1 VTLRTAPA
9 VALVT
14 AAALLGDTL
23 LYTALPVSAARLG
36 MDALAVGLALSL
48 NRWIRLVTNPI
59 AARLYE
65 RLPAGALVLIA
76 LAIAVASTAAYA
88 LPAALAVFFAA
99 RLAWGMSWSL
109 LRLGALLAAIE
120 WSAGRA
126 GRALGDMRAIFG
138 LGYLAGAIYAP
149 FAVEAIGW
157 GPTAIVAAGLT
168 LVLGIG
174 PALSV
179 SGWQREVDVNERAER
194 AIWRSLWEPSFAG
207 LFTIALAQYGIY
219 AGLLTVAGGLRVAE
233 VFPDGAAIA
242 GVPVPAVVI
251 AGLYILSQ
259 RLSQV
264 VWTPLAGRFADR
276 SVERTFLLSTTA
288 AIAAIVGLTA
298 TRDATSFIALGA
310 LAFFA
315 GITSVVALE
324 LAIAHRTTAADRARI
339 LGAYNTWA
347 DVGAAAGA
355 LGGGALALGGTD
367 VPIALGAALAIATLI
382 IWRLTSRPPSRT
394 GYAYAT

>member
-1 VTLRTAPA
+1 
-9 VALVT
+9 VT
-14 AAALLGDTL
+14 AACLLGDTL

-48 NRWIRLVTNPI
+48 NRWIRLFTNPL

-65 RLPAGALVLIA
+65 RVPAGTLVLLA
-76 LAIAVASTAAYA
+76 LALAVASTAAYA
-88 LPAALAVFFAA
+88 LPAALAVFLGA
-99 RLAWGMSWSL
+99 RLLWGTSWSL
-109 LRLGALLAAIE
+109 LRLGALLGAIE
-120 WSAGRA
+120 GSVGRA
-126 GRALGDMRAIFG
+126 GRALGDMRAVFG

-149 FAVEAIGW
+149 FAVEAVGW
-157 GPTAIVAAGLT
+157 GTAAIIAAFLT

-174 PALSV
+174 PALTV
-179 SGWQREVDVNERAER
+179 AGWRREIDVDERAER
-194 AIWRSLWEPSFAG
+194 AIWRSLWEPSFAA

-233 VFPDGAAIA
+233 VFPGGGAVA
-242 GVPVPAVVI
+242 GVPVAAVVI

-264 VWTPLAGRFADR
+264 VWTPFAGRLADR
-276 SVERTFLLSTTA
+276 SVDRAFVASSVA
-288 AIAAIVGLTA
+288 ASAAIVGLVTTSDPTA
-298 TRDATSFIALGA
+298 FIALGA

-324 LAIAHRTTAADRARI
+324 LAIAHRTTAADRPRI

-347 DVGAAAGA
+347 DIGAAAGA
-355 LGGGALALGGTD
+355 LGGGALALAGTQL
-367 VPIALGAALAIATLI
+367 PIALGAALAAVTIPLWWA
-382 IWRLTSRPPSRT
+382 SAST
-394 GYAYAT
+394 GARAAGPAP